1 MTRRRCAAAP
11 SADMFA
17 RWEDDT
23 IREWEPLC
31 RYVINRWFAEI
42 ANVIGYDEMMSEA
55 NFALNRALRKYDANL
70 ILLQTGRPVR
80 FNTYAIGGIKQH
92 LRWFVADFKNRVE
105 RMPTVS
111 LGVSEDDETGLVDV
125 ADTIAETMQAE
136 LDAAC
141 EARERLDRL
150 LKCLHRY
157 GVAHP
162 QMILDYL
169 GGFGKGRFSHRFN
182 RRDLARRYRL
192 TPAEVNAELKLI
204 LELLELDEWPKECI
218 ARARKKSPVRR
229 PKRSNAKSTGSTT
242 NTHSGVELASRDRRR
257 SSVPQS
263 ATLFDKL
270 SDSIVVPDTAG
281 CARR

>member
-1 MTRRRCAAAP
+1 MPRRRCAAAP
-11 SADMFA
+11 SADLFA
-17 RWEDDT
+17 SWEDDT
-23 IREWEPLC
+23 ARQWDPLC
-31 RYVINRWFAEI
+31 RYVVNRWFADI
-42 ANVIGYDEMMSEA
+42 ATVIGYEEIMSEA
-55 NFALNRALRKYDANL
+55 NFALNRAIRKYDANL
-70 ILLQTGRPVR
+70 ILLRTGRPIR

-111 LGVSEDDETGLVDV
+111 LGVSDDDETGLVDV
-125 ADTIAETMQAE
+125 ADTLAETMHAE

-150 LKCLHRY
+150 LTCLHRY

-162 QMILDYL
+162 QMALDYL
-169 GGFGKGRFSHRFN
+169 GGFGKGRFARRRN

-192 TPAEVNAELKLI
+192 TPAEVNAELELI
-204 LELLELDEWPKECI
+204 LELLELEEWPKECI
-218 ARARKKSPVRR
+218 TRARKKSPVRR

-242 NTHSGVELASRDRRR
+242 DPHGVELVSRCRRR

-263 ATLFDKL
+263 ATLFDE
-270 SDSIVVPDTAG
+270 S
-281 CARR
+281 RER